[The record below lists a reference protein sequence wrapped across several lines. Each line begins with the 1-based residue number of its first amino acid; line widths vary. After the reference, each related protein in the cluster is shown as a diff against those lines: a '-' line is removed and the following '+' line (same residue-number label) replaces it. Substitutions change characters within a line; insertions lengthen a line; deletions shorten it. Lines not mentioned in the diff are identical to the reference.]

1 MWFKIAASILNPFLC
16 RKMEKKKICSK
27 CNINKSLSDF
37 YFRKD
42 TQKYRNECI
51 ECHKKTRKK
60 YFKSYYQENK
70 EILIKKNKE
79 YVKNNPEKA
88 KIWWKKYE
96 NSEKGKKYRLE
107 YRKSEK
113 CLENV
118 RNRMKKYRSK
128 KENKEKINNYVK
140 NRLKEDEIYYLK
152 DKIRRR
158 INEVLRKKDLN
169 KCKNSKDIIGCSWN
183 ELKEHLE
190 KKFDKGMNW
199 SNKGKWHI
207 DHIIPI
213 STAKSKEEVYRLN
226 HYTNLQ
232 PLWAEDNLKKSDKY

>member
-1 MWFKIAASILNPFLC
+1 
-16 RKMEKKKICSK
+16 MEKKKICSK

-51 ECHKKTRKK
+51 NCHNKRHKE
-60 YFKSYYQENK
+60 YFKTYYKENK

-79 YVKNNPEKA
+79 YVKNNPEKT
-88 KIWWKKYE
+88 KNKWRKYE
-96 NSEKGKKYRLE
+96 NSEKGKKTRLE
-107 YRKSEK
+107 YRKSQK
-113 CLENV
+113 GLENNKKKV
-118 RNRMKKYRSK
+118 EKYRSK

-140 NRLKEDEIYYLK
+140 NRLKNDNIYYLK
-152 DKIRRR
+152 EKIRRR
-158 INEVLRKKDLN
+158 INEVLKKKKLT
-169 KCKNSKDIIGCSWN
+169 KCKSSTEVIGCSW
-183 ELKEHLE
+183 EQLKKHLE
-190 KKFDKGMNW
+190 SQFKEGMSW
-199 SNKGKWHI
+199 DNKGKWHI

-232 PLWAEDNLKKSDKY
+232 PLWAEDNLKKSDNY